1 MTRVMVRYRV
11 KPERVAE
18 NERYIKKVFEQLDR
32 EQPAGL
38 SYASFKLGDGVSF
51 VHIVSDEKRE
61 RGSRLGELPAF
72 QEFSAAIEERCDEPP
87 VATRLEE
94 VGSFRAFIGD

>member
-11 KPERVAE
+11 KPDRVAE

-32 EQPAGL
+32 EQPTGL

-51 VHIVSDEKRE
+51 VHIVSDAATG
-61 RGSRLGELPAF
+61 RGSRLGKLPAF
-72 QEFSAAIEERCDEPP
+72 QEFTAAIDERCAEPP
-87 VATRLEE
+87 VVTQLEE
-94 VGSFRAFIGD
+94 VGSYRAFG

>member
-18 NERYIKKVFEQLDR
+18 NERYLKKVFEQLDR
-32 EQPAGL
+32 EQPTGL
-38 SYASFKLGDGVSF
+38 SYASLKLGDGVS
-51 VHIVSDEKRE
+51 SDH
-61 RGSRLGELPAF
+61 GSRLRELSAF
-72 QEFSAAIEERCDEPP
+72 RAFTATIKERCDESP

-94 VGSFRAFIGD
+94 VGSYRLFGDGML